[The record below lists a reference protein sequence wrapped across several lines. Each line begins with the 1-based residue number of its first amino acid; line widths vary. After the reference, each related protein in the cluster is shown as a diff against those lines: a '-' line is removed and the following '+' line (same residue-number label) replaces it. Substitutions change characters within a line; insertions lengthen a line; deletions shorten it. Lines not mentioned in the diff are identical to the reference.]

1 MSGFI
6 NNFFYKLDRS
16 IDNLEYYI
24 HSFHRFLNQTKQP
37 RVRVIYKRRTFDH
50 HHIYKNLY
58 CDYLVERRNNFENN
72 FEEHKNKFRK
82 CLNDIINHN
91 SMIYWVYNNNIKEI
105 LKYKLVIL
113 DFQSIYDYKN
123 KKDLNMEY
131 LKYLSKYLLDNKIIF
146 CIVSEIN
153 PKYFPKL
160 NYFNT
165 VNLIT
170 PYHYKKKSFGG
181 VVRIG
186 INKFSDKSVEVGLNK
201 IIIDIMNQYGCN
213 DEEIVYINS
222 KKLEN
227 INTIIL

>member
-1 MSGFI
+1 MSGFV

-16 IDNLEYYI
+16 INNLEYYLN
-24 HSFHRFLNQTKQP
+24 RFRIFLTQP
-37 RVRVIYKRRTFDH
+37 QQPNIRVIYKRRTFDH

-58 CDYLVERRNNFENN
+58 CDYLVERKNNFEK
-72 FEEHKNKFRK
+72 HKNKFRK
-82 CLNDIINHN
+82 CLNDIVNHN

-123 KKDLNMEY
+123 KKELNMEY
-131 LKYLSKYLLDNKIIF
+131 LKNLSKYLLDNKIIF

-153 PKYFPKL
+153 PKYFPKF

-227 INTIIL
+227 INTIII